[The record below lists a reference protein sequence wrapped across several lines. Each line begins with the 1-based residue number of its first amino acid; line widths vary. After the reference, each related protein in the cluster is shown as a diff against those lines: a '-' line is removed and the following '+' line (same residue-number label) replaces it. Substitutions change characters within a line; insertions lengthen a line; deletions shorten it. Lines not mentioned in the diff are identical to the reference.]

1 MQNKSFVKNIL
12 HGIRTR
18 LGKIL
23 NNPYGHVGINRIRLI
38 RYKHLEPGK
47 LRTQHILGKELSFL
61 SSTELLHGIKEIFL
75 DEIYKQDLP
84 AEPYII
90 DCGANIGLSV
100 IYMKWKYPGAEIV
113 AFEPDEQ
120 NFNLLE
126 KNVRSFGFSRV
137 TLKKEAVWIENT
149 ILKFASEG
157 SMSSK
162 IETVKNGGT
171 IDVKAMRLKDYLNR
185 KVDFLKIDIEGAEFL
200 VIKDIRDNLHFVNN
214 LFVEYHGNF
223 IQQNELAELIDVIKN
238 CGFTYYIKEA
248 TEVYKTPFTRTK
260 NPLIPYDIQLNIFCF
275 REPN

>member
-23 NNPYGHVGINRIRLI
+23 NNPYGHVGINRFRLI

-162 IETVKNGGT
+162 IETVKNGVT
-171 IDVKAMRLKDYLNR
+171 IDVKAIRLKDYLNR

-275 REPN
+275 REPI

>member
-1 MQNKSFVKNIL
+1 
-12 HGIRTR
+12 
-18 LGKIL
+18 
-23 NNPYGHVGINRIRLI
+23 
-38 RYKHLEPGK
+38 
-47 LRTQHILGKELSFL
+47 
-61 SSTELLHGIKEIFL
+61 
-75 DEIYKQDLP
+75 
-84 AEPYII
+84 
-90 DCGANIGLSV
+90 
-100 IYMKWKYPGAEIV
+100 
-113 AFEPDEQ
+113 
-120 NFNLLE
+120 
-126 KNVRSFGFSRV
+126 
-137 TLKKEAVWIENT
+137 
-149 ILKFASEG
+149 
-157 SMSSK
+157 MSSK

-171 IDVKAMRLKDYLNR
+171 IDVKAIRIKDYLNR